1 LAPFLGSLVGVVAP
15 ARYGVRPAGAVPLEV
30 ELDREALDELKSSR
44 LAFDDTYEH
53 DGGVDELMCSNPVV
67 VAPEDTLGEVAER
80 LLERG
85 QTAAAVAE
93 YGQLIGILTTG
104 DLVRASA
111 MRVHPSEARVRQWMT
126 AEPVTVA
133 ASSSI
138 AAAALLAREYGIH
151 HLPVVE
157 GDRPVGMLYLD
168 DALRQAG
175 VPIGLGL

>member
-1 LAPFLGSLVGVVAP
+1 M
-15 ARYGVRPAGAVPLEV
+15 
-30 ELDREALDELKSSR
+30 ELDREALEKSTSSR

-53 DGGVDELMCSNPVV
+53 DGSVDELMSSNPVV

-80 LLERG
+80 LLEHG
-85 QTAAAVAE
+85 AAAAAVAE

-126 AEPVTVA
+126 AEPVTVS
-133 ASSSI
+133 ASSSLT
-138 AAAALLAREYGIH
+138 AAVLLAGEYGVH

-157 GDRPVGMLYLD
+157 GGRPVGMLYLD